1 MSDRVDTGAN
11 AFRHFADDEIPCPAQ
26 LFDMTGKVVLITG
39 GSRGMGRAMS
49 LAFAE
54 AGADVIVTSRKI
66 EACEEVA
73 ALVRARGQRAL
84 GVACHVGK
92 WDDIDRLVKT
102 AYAEFGKIDVLI
114 NNAGLA
120 GKPGLT
126 AQGFQLTFGVN
137 HLGHFLLTELLLER
151 LKGSAPARVV
161 NVASKAHFS
170 ADSLDWDRL
179 RTPTT
184 TTRSLPDYNVSKLC
198 NVLHAKELARRLEG
212 TGVTT
217 YSLHPGVIASDVWRN
232 VPWPFRS
239 VMKAFMKSNEEGAQT
254 TLHCATSEAAAAQS
268 GLYYDEREPKEPN
281 RLAHD
286 EALQDALEA
295 KSREWVDEF
304 MDRSSTAG
312 APAGAAADTPPR
324 PR

>member
-1 MSDRVDTGAN
+1 MG
-11 AFRHFADDEIPCPAQ
+11 
-26 LFDMTGKVVLITG
+26 DMNGRTVLITG
-39 GSRGMGRAMS
+39 ANTGIGRATALDLGRRGATLF
-49 LAFAE
+49 LACRSE
-54 AGADVIVTSRKI
+54 AKAQPVIDEIRAAGNDDVHFLPLDLADLGS
-66 EACEEVA
+66 
-73 ALVRARGQRAL
+73 VRDCARAFLQ
-84 GVACHVGK
+84 
-92 WDDIDRLVKT
+92 DEDRPLH
-102 AYAEFGKIDVLI
+102 VLI

>member
-1 MSDRVDTGAN
+1 MGDMSGRT
-11 AFRHFADDEIPCPAQ
+11 
-26 LFDMTGKVVLITG
+26 VLITG
-39 GSRGMGRAMS
+39 ANTGIGRATALDLGRRGATLFLACRSAAKTQPVIDEIRAAGNDDVHFLELDLADLASVRDCARAFLEDEDRS
-49 LAFAE
+49 L
-54 AGADVIVTSRKI
+54 
-66 EACEEVA
+66 
-73 ALVRARGQRAL
+73 
-84 GVACHVGK
+84 H
-92 WDDIDRLVKT
+92 
-102 AYAEFGKIDVLI
+102 VLI

-126 AQGFQLTFGVN
+126 AQGLQLTFGVN

-151 LKGSAPARVV
+151 LKSSAPARIV
-161 NVASKAHFS
+161 NVASKAHYR
-170 ADSLDWDRL
+170 AEGIDWDRL

-184 TTRSLPDYNVSKLC
+184 TAGSLPDYHVSKLC

-239 VMKAFMKSNEEGAQT
+239 VMKVFMKSSEEGAQT
-254 TLHCATSEAAAAQS
+254 TLHCATSDEAEAQS
-268 GLYYDEREPKEPN
+268 GLYYDECAPTEPN

-286 EALQDALEA
+286 VALQDALDA
-295 KSREWVDEF
+295 KSREWVCDF
-304 MDRSSTAG
+304 MDRSSSAA
-312 APAGAAADTPPR
+312 APADVTADNPPR